1 MAILV
6 VEDDADVR
14 HCVSF
19 ILRLE
24 GFVVDAVGDGRE
36 AMAYLSAHPAPSLM
50 ILDLGLPKI
59 DGATLR
65 KRMLKNPKL
74 AEIPV
79 VILSSQASAAK
90 QLPGCEFVAKPFSI
104 EELIHVVQNRAVTV
118 PRGEHFLRGV
128 LRGEH

>member
-19 ILRLE
+19 VLRNE
-24 GFVVDAVGDGRE
+24 GFIVDAVGDGQ
-36 AMAYLSAHPAPSLM
+36 AAIDYLSAHPAPSLM
-50 ILDLGLPKI
+50 ILDLGLPRI

-65 KRMLKNPKL
+65 ARMLKNPKL
-74 AEIPV
+74 AKIPV
-79 VILSSQASAAK
+79 VILSSQVSAAK
-90 QLPGCEFVAKPFSI
+90 DLPGCEFVAKPFSI

-118 PRGEHFLRGV
+118 TRAEHFLRGA
-128 LRGEH
+128 LRGSH